1 MVDDMTQSSVRRVH
15 RPALDP
21 RRPVVVRPSGRV
33 QIGWDPDTALMLTP
47 PAGVDADALASVL
60 QLLDGRMSRPAVVW
74 RAVAHGITPTDMS
87 TLLSELDEAGLLRPA
102 AALPDPMPVI
112 RIHGRGPL
120 ADAIAAG
127 LVGAPVRVTRST
139 HFTAD
144 TDVTR
149 WNCLCVLLTDDLV
162 ADPRLVDAL
171 FTAGTPHLQVRLRD
185 GRGVV
190 GPLVLPGRTSC
201 LRCADLT
208 RCAADDEWPHV
219 AAQLLGRVGHA
230 GPATIMATAA
240 VALGQLEKVLSG
252 VARPAPASLDA
263 TLELDLDTHRLA
275 VRPWPRNPRC
285 GCSRSTMFL
294 DEPADLPP

>member
-1 MVDDMTQSSVRRVH
+1 MTTSVRPVPQ

-21 RRPVVVRPSGRV
+21 RRPVLVRPSGHV
-33 QIGWDPDTALMLTP
+33 QIGWDPDTALLLTP
-47 PAGVDADALASVL
+47 PAGIDASTLASVL
-60 QLLDGRMSRPAVVW
+60 HLLDGRTSRPTVIW
-74 RAVAHGITPTDMS
+74 RAVEYGITPTDMS
-87 TLLSELDEAGLLRPA
+87 ALLGELDEAGLLRPA
-102 AALPDPMPVI
+102 IAPQEATPVV

-120 ADAIAAG
+120 SDAIAAG
-127 LVGAPVRVTRST
+127 LAGAPVRVTRST
-139 HFTAD
+139 HFTSD

-149 WNCLCVLLTDDLV
+149 WNCLCVVLADDLV

-171 FTAGTPHLQVRLRD
+171 VTAGIAHLPVRLRD

-230 GPATIMATAA
+230 GPSTVMATAA

-263 TLELDLDTHRLA
+263 TLEIDLDTHRLA
-275 VRPWPRNPRC
+275 LRPWLRNPRC
-285 GCSRSTMFL
+285 GCSRSPILL
-294 DEPADLPP
+294 DEPQNLPP

>member
-1 MVDDMTQSSVRRVH
+1 MQTSRRVH
-15 RPALDP
+15 HPTLDP
-21 RRPVVVRPSGRV
+21 RRPVLIRPSGRV
-33 QIGWDPDTALMLTP
+33 QIGWDPDTALILTP
-47 PAGVDADALASVL
+47 PAGVDTESLVAAL
-60 QLLDGRMSRPAVVW
+60 QLLDGRTSRPTAVW
-74 RAVAHGITPTDMS
+74 RAIEHGISPTDMS
-87 TLLSELDEAGLLRPA
+87 TLLSELDEAGLVRSAPTPTDA
-102 AALPDPMPVI
+102 SRTV

-120 ADAIAAG
+120 ADAIADG
-127 LVGAPVRVTRST
+127 LAGAPVRVTRST
-139 HFTAD
+139 HFTTD

-149 WNCLCVLLTDDLV
+149 WNSMCVVLTDELV
-162 ADPRLVDAL
+162 ADPQLVDAL
-171 FTAGTPHLQVRLRD
+171 FTARTPHLQVRLRD

-208 RCAADDEWPHV
+208 RCAADEEWPHV

-230 GPATIMATAA
+230 GPAAVMATAA

-285 GCSRSTMFL
+285 ACSRSKMFL
-294 DEPADLPP
+294 DEPTNLPS

>member
-1 MVDDMTQSSVRRVH
+1 MTQSSVRRVH

>member
-1 MVDDMTQSSVRRVH
+1 MTQASVRRAH
-15 RPALDP
+15 RPTLDP

-33 QIGWDPDTALMLTP
+33 QIGWDPDTALILTP
-47 PAGVDADALASVL
+47 PAGVDADALVSVL
-60 QLLDGRMSRPAVVW
+60 QLLDGRTPRPSVVW
-74 RAVAHGITPTDMS
+74 RAVDYGISPTDMS

-102 AALPDPMPVI
+102 AAPQDPTPAI

-127 LVGAPVRVTRST
+127 LVGAPARVTRST
-139 HFTAD
+139 HFTTD

-149 WNCLCVLLTDDLV
+149 WNCMCVVLTDDLI

-185 GRGVV
+185 GRGIV

-208 RCAADDEWPHV
+208 RCAADEEWPHV

-230 GPATIMATAA
+230 GPATVMATAA

-263 TLELDLDTHRLA
+263 TLELDLDSHRLA

-285 GCSRSTMFL
+285 GCSRSTMFV
-294 DEPADLPP
+294 DGPENLPP